1 MNVVRVR
8 GLHKYYGDLH
18 AVKGVDLEVEE
29 GSIHAILG
37 PNGAGKTTTIKC
49 LLGILKPQ
57 KGEIEVLGSS
67 DPEKVLSSISYVP
80 EEKEFYEFLTPVKAV
95 RFCERFVEKFDPSKA
110 MELIK
115 EFRLPENARIG
126 TFSHG
131 MKTQLYLA
139 LALAQDASLFVFD
152 EPTWGLDPIVRNVVL
167 DIIRELSG
175 ERTVLYTSHIL
186 PEVEKIA
193 DKVSIMV
200 RGRFVFHGELEEA
213 KRNFKYVVFDTKVDL
228 PKNLVVATIKK
239 TGAFIAVV
247 YGEDNLKKVK
257 ELYPGKARVEEMN
270 LEDIFMSLVRGDS
283 NDDE

>member
-1 MNVVRVR
+1 MNVVRVK

-57 KGEIEVLGSS
+57 KGEVEVLGSS

-110 MELIK
+110 IELIK

-131 MKTQLYLA
+131 MKTQLYLS
-139 LALAQDASLFVFD
+139 LALAQNASLFVFD

-167 DIIRELSG
+167 DMIRELSG

-213 KRNFKYVVFDTKVDL
+213 KRNFKYIVFDTEVDL
-228 PKNLVVATIKK
+228 PRNLVVATIKK

-247 YGEDNLKKVK
+247 YGEDNLQKVK